1 MAFNN
6 TNSLEDFENTLLTEG
21 VSKSTIERLRKE
33 EITDWSTLAILTSDD
48 ISELGLPVGQKALV
62 RNLTQR
68 KPPSKNE
75 TKDPQPSRGSPV
87 MSTVTDADRVAS
99 FSETATEYVRQSDV
113 SRADDIYDD
122 AMSLDQQRTE
132 NQTPTQ
138 ADEVPPANP
147 SRYPRDP
154 PVSQKSEQ
162 RSKKYPRKPPVP
174 LPKEEED
181 SDDIYDVP
189 EDEEM
194 DDGNLDDVYDVPDDT
209 DGGDIYDESSLDSPA
224 QNQPAARPTIQSYPK
239 VMTKPSM
246 TSDSS
251 TAPKSNVKTE
261 SSRASRAHGAS
272 ESSRASRS
280 HGTSESTRASRSQGT
295 SESTRASRSHGISE
309 STRVARSHGTSE
321 STRASRS
328 HGTSESTRAARS
340 NMTSASTNAPQQ
352 IMTSEP
358 TNTLQRMTVPEE
370 SIQLPKAGGTS
381 HMSKLL
387 TMSEDIKNAAKNIM
401 KFETKPA
408 ARPTIVKVDSSP
420 MTGQGSVPDSRPMK
434 NRLSGGFAS
443 DTGSYK
449 QATPEVLP
457 PRMSGSMSKGVHFP
471 EEMLAPTG
479 GQKVMPLRPNSIPDE
494 EAPDLP
500 SRQIKNIPR
509 PQPSL
514 IEGETTQHVTKIAE
528 DNSGDHEVELNV
540 SCLETEGK
548 GKVVLELTTAHQDVV
563 KPLPARILLLVDTS
577 GSMGIKVGRR
587 RRSKLNHLKSFVISM
602 VKTLDD
608 GDQAALVTF
617 GEDSNVLLPMSEINP
632 RTLDTLTSQLEELD
646 KSFLSKKTDLSAGIL
661 TSLDVFGRVCKS
673 QDDLLGYRNSI
684 IVFSDGEINLGTQ
697 EPQRLVHEVREKIRA
712 MSFGL
717 DYTQNQWVS
726 ISTVVTGS
734 NSTEIMHSLS
744 KFCSSDA
751 FYQLDTEKA
760 TSQAEVDFFLPV
772 MMRKTAIA
780 WNVALHVQSLN
791 GATIVNADC
800 TQENKVRLRGPKT
813 TDGEK
818 TQKAYFFYDI
828 PAASEK
834 HVGIVIDLSRAS
846 QNPEVKVLT
855 ATINFTGISGKR
867 RTVIKDVTLADLM
880 TTDLAKKK
888 EALEDI
894 YMHEARIVS
903 QIAVSKAAEEIK
915 SGRAEKSRTRLLEG
929 QSDLQRLME
938 SYGQKAEEEEVHID
952 ITPHAESVIK
962 NLQSL
967 LDAIETATGQ
977 DEDVNG
983 KNWIRMKVVSSAITR
998 EAPTT
1003 SDTVSD
1009 TDILCPLPKIRQ
1021 VSSDNIRKQMVQVYR
1036 KEGVRNSSFVNMDHT
1051 LNELSHSLRMRPIS
1065 E

>member
-1 MAFNN
+1 MRQ
-6 TNSLEDFENTLLTEG
+6 TLEDFENTLLTEG

-174 LPKEEED
+174 LPK
-181 SDDIYDVP
+181 
-189 EDEEM
+189 
-194 DDGNLDDVYDVPDDT
+194 G
-209 DGGDIYDESSLDSPA
+209 
-224 QNQPAARPTIQSYPK
+224 
-239 VMTKPSM
+239 
-246 TSDSS
+246 
-251 TAPKSNVKTE
+251 
-261 SSRASRAHGAS
+261 
-272 ESSRASRS
+272 
-280 HGTSESTRASRSQGT
+280 
-295 SESTRASRSHGISE
+295 
-309 STRVARSHGTSE
+309 
-321 STRASRS
+321 
-328 HGTSESTRAARS
+328 
-340 NMTSASTNAPQQ
+340 
-352 IMTSEP
+352 
-358 TNTLQRMTVPEE
+358 
-370 SIQLPKAGGTS
+370 
-381 HMSKLL
+381 
-387 TMSEDIKNAAKNIM
+387 
-401 KFETKPA
+401 
-408 ARPTIVKVDSSP
+408 
-420 MTGQGSVPDSRPMK
+420 
-434 NRLSGGFAS
+434 
-443 DTGSYK
+443 YK

-1021 VSSDNIRKQMVQVYR
+1021 NSMYHTTISIA
-1036 KEGVRNSSFVNMDHT
+1036 GVCPMKLHVP
-1051 LNELSHSLRMRPIS
+1051 RMCAS
-1065 E
+1065 TDS